1 MNCKKCGKKLEDGK
15 TFCPYCGQDQEDVVL
30 TGDEKKDAVAKTDYR
45 SIGGLCI
52 IISIILP
59 VIGLLMSIIYLCTMK
74 NNKTMGNKEVGK
86 KRFII
91 SICISLAWIVIP
103 MLIGIVK
110 LIIKYFFS

>member
-1 MNCKKCGKKLEDGK
+1 
-15 TFCPYCGQDQEDVVL
+15 
-30 TGDEKKDAVAKTDYR
+30 
-45 SIGGLCI
+45 
-52 IISIILP
+52 
-59 VIGLLMSIIYLCTMK
+59 MSIIYLCTMK